1 MRFQVRRRIPDPLF
15 LKGAIM
21 PDEMITL
28 TQPKV
33 ESSGPSPRTQ
43 KKPRYVALLLVAAL
57 LVAGAAIAFV
67 LRLGERRALAKET
80 EVLAV
85 PSVIVI
91 QPKPEPPQ
99 QELVLPSTLQAYIES
114 PIYARTNGYLG
125 RWYKDIGSQ
134 VQKGQ
139 LLADIE
145 TPEIDQELMQA
156 RAARNQA
163 QAQMDLAKTSAE
175 RWETLRKMDA
185 VAQQET
191 DERSSGYTQGQAALA
206 SATANV
212 RRLEQLESFKH
223 IYAPFTGIITKRNT
237 DIGALINA
245 GNSGSNQELFVLAQI
260 NPIRVYVDVPE
271 IYAPSVRPGLN
282 ASIELASLQGQHF
295 SGSVVRTA
303 DAIDPGSRTLRTEI
317 DVPNR
322 EGRLLPG
329 SYAQVHFGVNVAA
342 VRMSVPVN
350 ALLFRGEG
358 PRAAVVGAD
367 GKVHLKRVTIGRD
380 YGTDVEIL
388 GGLEPSDSIILNP
401 SDSLEEGQAVRV
413 TKEGSHS

>member
-1 MRFQVRRRIPDPLF
+1 MARETVTAAQTEIE
-15 LKGAIM
+15 A
-21 PDEMITL
+21 
-28 TQPKV
+28 
-33 ESSGPSPRTQ
+33 SSPSPRRQ
-43 KKPRYVALLLVAAL
+43 KKPSYVMVAIIAIL
-57 LVAGAAIAFV
+57 LVAGAAIAFFI
-67 LRLGERRALAKET
+67 RLGERRALAKET

-91 QPKPEPPQ
+91 QPKPETSQ
-99 QELVLPSTLQAYIES
+99 QDLILPSTLQAYTES
-114 PIYARTNGYLG
+114 PIYARTNGYLA
-125 RWYKDIGSQ
+125 RWRKDMGSR
-134 VQKGQ
+134 VQKGE

-156 RAARNQA
+156 RAARTQA
-163 QAQMDLAKTSAE
+163 EAQLSLAKSSAE

-223 IYAPFTGIITKRNT
+223 VYAPFAGIITKRNT

-245 GNSGSNQELFVLAQI
+245 GNSGTNQELFVVAQI
-260 NPIRVYVDVPE
+260 DPIRVYVDVPE
-271 IYAPSVRPGLN
+271 NYAPSIHPGLK
-282 ASIELASLQGQHF
+282 ASIELPAFPGRHF
-295 SGSVVRTA
+295 SGNIVRTS
-303 DAIDPGSRTLRTEI
+303 DSIDLVTRTLRTEI

-322 EGRLLPG
+322 DGRLFPG

-342 VRMSVPVN
+342 IRMLVPVN
-350 ALLFRGEG
+350 ALLFRAEG

-367 GKVHLKRVTIGRD
+367 GKVHLKPVIIGRD

-388 GGLEPSDSIILNP
+388 GGLEPSESIVLNP
-401 SDSLEEGQAVRV
+401 SDSLEEGQTVHV
-413 TKEGSHS
+413 TKEGDHS